1 MLLKH
6 IDIDRGPFA
15 SLGVAEGTTHN
26 ALNRRSLF
34 APFSG
39 WNFIM
44 RTLLK
49 VAEEQWTDDA
59 PLKEQL
65 LHLQVELEEGSI
77 TEEQYLEAEAA
88 ILREIREVQ
97 RRKIELAGGDPDQ
110 FEGGISGSAVQE
122 GSGASITWDPT
133 KATKNN
139 LASSAVCGEVLSRTA
154 PV

>member
-1 MLLKH
+1 M
-6 IDIDRGPFA
+6 F
-15 SLGVAEGTTHN
+15 GVAEKKRHTM
-26 ALNRRSLF
+26 LLIDDLLF

-59 PLKEQL
+59 PLKEKL
-65 LHLQVELEEGSI
+65 LHLQVDLEEGSI
-77 TEEQYLEAEAA
+77 TEEQYLEAEAL

-110 FEGGISGSAVQE
+110 FAGGISGSAVQE
-122 GSGASITWDPT
+122 GSGASITWDP
-133 KATKNN
+133 NESN
-139 LASSAVCGEVLSRTA
+139 EE
-154 PV
+154 

>member
-1 MLLKH
+1 MLL
-6 IDIDRGPFA
+6 IDD
-15 SLGVAEGTTHN
+15 L
-26 ALNRRSLF
+26 LL

-65 LHLQVELEEGSI
+65 LALHVQLEDGSI
-77 TEEQYLEAEAA
+77 TEKEYLEAEAA

-97 RRKIELAGGDPDQ
+97 RRKIELAGGDPDAL
-110 FEGGISGSAVQE
+110 EGCISGYTVQE
-122 GSGASITWDPT
+122 GSGASITWDP
-133 KATKNN
+133 NE
-139 LASSAVCGEVLSRTA
+139 SGEE
-154 PV
+154 

>member
-1 MLLKH
+1 MLL
-6 IDIDRGPFA
+6 IDD
-15 SLGVAEGTTHN
+15 L
-26 ALNRRSLF
+26 LF

-65 LHLQVELEEGSI
+65 LHLQVELEDGSI
-77 TEEQYLEAEAA
+77 TEDQYLEAEAA

-97 RRKIELAGGDPDQ
+97 RRKIELAGGDPDAL
-110 FEGGISGSAVQE
+110 EGGIASSSIQE
-122 GSGASITWDPT
+122 GSSASITWDP
-133 KATKNN
+133 NESN
-139 LASSAVCGEVLSRTA
+139 EE
-154 PV
+154 

>member
-1 MLLKH
+1 M
-6 IDIDRGPFA
+6 
-15 SLGVAEGTTHN
+15 LGVAEK
-26 ALNRRSLF
+26 RRQMLLIDDLLL

-122 GSGASITWDPT
+122 GSGASITWDP
-133 KATKNN
+133 NESN
-139 LASSAVCGEVLSRTA
+139 E
-154 PV
+154 

>member
-1 MLLKH
+1 MV
-6 IDIDRGPFA
+6 A
-15 SLGVAEGTTHN
+15 STEALGKREIRESDTQHAF
-26 ALNRRSLF
+26 NRRSTIRALLRLELHH
-34 APFSG
+34 AH
-39 WNFIM
+39 
-44 RTLLK
+44 LLK

-59 PLKEQL
+59 PLKEKL

-122 GSGASITWDPT
+122 GSGASITWDP
-133 KATKNN
+133 NESN
-139 LASSAVCGEVLSRTA
+139 EE
-154 PV
+154 

>member
-1 MLLKH
+1 MLL
-6 IDIDRGPFA
+6 IDD
-15 SLGVAEGTTHN
+15 L
-26 ALNRRSLF
+26 LF

-59 PLKEQL
+59 PLKEKL

-77 TEEQYLEAEAA
+77 TEEQYLEAEAL

-97 RRKIELAGGDPDQ
+97 RRKIELAGGDPDA
-110 FEGGISGSAVQE
+110 FETGISGSCD
-122 GSGASITWDPT
+122 SGRLRCFHYLGPQRKQRRIIS
-133 KATKNN
+133 ATKNN
-139 LASSAVCGEVLSRTA
+139 LLY
-154 PV
+154 

>member
-1 MLLKH
+1 MLL
-6 IDIDRGPFA
+6 IDD
-15 SLGVAEGTTHN
+15 L
-26 ALNRRSLF
+26 LL

-39 WNFIM
+39 FNFIM

-65 LHLQVELEEGSI
+65 LELQVRLESGEF

-97 RRKIELAGGDPDQ
+97 KRKIALAGGDPDAL
-110 FEGGISGSAVQE
+110 EGGLTGKVQE
-122 GSGASITWDPT
+122 GSGAELTWEP
-133 KATKNN
+133 
-139 LASSAVCGEVLSRTA
+139 E
-154 PV
+154 

>member
-1 MLLKH
+1 MLL
-6 IDIDRGPFA
+6 IDD
-15 SLGVAEGTTHN
+15 L
-26 ALNRRSLF
+26 LF

-59 PLKEQL
+59 PLKEKL

-88 ILREIREVQ
+88 ILREIRQVQ

-122 GSGASITWDPT
+122 GSGASITWDPSES
-133 KATKNN
+133 N
-139 LASSAVCGEVLSRTA
+139 EE
-154 PV
+154 